1 MLVNS
6 DHLKSV
12 TEQNIHIVRSLN
24 SPERLMSAAEEA
36 ARSLSY
42 HLAVLRGQRLSTE
55 REVLAELARELHF
68 PEREE
73 PNWNSV
79 RDFIGDLGWLLSK
92 DDAADPTRSQPAR
105 GVVVLLHDPGH
116 LFRSNAV
123 ELAFLVDALGSQSQH
138 VVSRGIPFHVI
149 IGPMPE
155 DYRCEVFLNLLS
167 VSSHFCDACQMVD
180 GDCEAN
186 EGESVV

>member
-6 DHLKSV
+6 EHLKSV
-12 TEQNIHIVRSLN
+12 TEQNVHIVRSPN
-24 SPERLMSAAEEA
+24 APERSKSAVEEA

-42 HLAVLRGQRLSTE
+42 HLAVLAGPHLSTE

-73 PNWNSV
+73 PSWSSAS
-79 RDFIGDLGWLLSK
+79 DFIGDLGWLFSK
-92 DDAADPTRSQPAR
+92 DDAGGPTRSQPAR

-123 ELAFLVDALGSQSQH
+123 ELALLADALGRRSQY
-138 VVSRGIPFHVI
+138 VVGRGIPFHVI

-155 DYRCEVFLNLLS
+155 DYRYEVFLNLLS

-186 EGESVV
+186 EG